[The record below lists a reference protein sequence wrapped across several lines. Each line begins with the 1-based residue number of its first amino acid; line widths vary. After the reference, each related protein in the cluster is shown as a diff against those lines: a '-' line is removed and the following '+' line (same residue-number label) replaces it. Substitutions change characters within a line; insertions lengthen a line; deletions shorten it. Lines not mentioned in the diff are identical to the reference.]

1 MHSTCPQA
9 FYRTPAY
16 KSSAT
21 ASWAKQRGHSLHTA
35 ALKSATAHFLDALAP
50 ALLYCFLPS
59 LLSTILPQYHPV
71 ELQNEVLSI
80 DCNMFT
86 SAPRVVC
93 FDSGIRI
100 SAKQICWQI
109 LGHVHFRNFVYCHIW
124 SWISAI
130 GKFGPARSRYGPAL
144 NKNWTG
150 PIRDPGIS
158 GLTKVKTLD

>member
-9 FYRTPAY
+9 FYRTPTY
-16 KSSAT
+16 TSSAT
-21 ASWAKQRGHSLHTA
+21 SSWAKQRGHSLHTA

-50 ALLYCFLPS
+50 ALLCCFLPS

-93 FDSGIRI
+93 FDSGICI
-100 SAKQICWQI
+100 SAKQTLLANPRSCPFQEFCLLPYLVMDFCNRQVWTCQI
-109 LGHVHFRNFVYCHIW
+109 KI
-124 SWISAI
+124 
-130 GKFGPARSRYGPAL
+130 RSSL
-144 NKNWTG
+144 K
-150 PIRDPGIS
+150 
-158 GLTKVKTLD
+158 

>member
-71 ELQNEVLSI
+71 ELQNEVFFI

-93 FDSGIRI
+93 FDSGICI
-100 SAKQICWQI
+100 SAKQTLLANPRSCPFQEFC
-109 LGHVHFRNFVYCHIW
+109 LLPYLVMV
-124 SWISAI
+124 SAI
-130 GKFGPARSRYGPAL
+130 GRFGTARSRYGPAL
-144 NKNWTG
+144 NKIWTG